1 MIPITQIDFL
11 FISNEGRWRVRGRG
25 RKRDRD
31 KRINGVR
38 DGALEKF
45 ENGAGWKM
53 TIGKGHL
60 SF

>member
-1 MIPITQIDFL
+1 
-11 FISNEGRWRVRGRG
+11 
-25 RKRDRD
+25 
-31 KRINGVR
+31 VR

-60 SF
+60 SFSNKSDE